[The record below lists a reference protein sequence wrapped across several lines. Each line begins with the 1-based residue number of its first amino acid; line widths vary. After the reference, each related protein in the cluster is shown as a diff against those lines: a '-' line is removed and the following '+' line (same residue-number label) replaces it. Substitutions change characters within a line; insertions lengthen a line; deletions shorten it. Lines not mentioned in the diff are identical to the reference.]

1 MNKADFVKVAGIL
14 NKKYFRRE
22 EKLEPFEVLVHG
34 ILSTRT
40 KDTTTIPAQK
50 RLLSVAG
57 TPHAIEKMKTNNIE
71 KIIYPVGFYR
81 TKARLLKR
89 ACRTLVD
96 LFGSEVPSN
105 KADLMKIPG
114 VGNKVASLVL
124 ERGFNLP
131 YIAVDTHVNRISQR
145 LGIVGAD
152 SRPTETE
159 IILEGVLK
167 PKLRLRINSSFVWF
181 GRDICR
187 PVSPL
192 CGVCPVYKYCGFKF
206 KSKYANRHQHD
217 RSVRNKPLDKDI
229 NNHIQG

>member
-1 MNKADFVKVAGIL
+1 M
-14 NKKYFRRE
+14 
-22 EKLEPFEVLVHG
+22 
-34 ILSTRT
+34 
-40 KDTTTIPAQK
+40 
-50 RLLSVAG
+50 
-57 TPHAIEKMKTNNIE
+57 
-71 KIIYPVGFYR
+71 
-81 TKARLLKR
+81 
-89 ACRTLVD
+89 
-96 LFGSEVPSN
+96 
-105 KADLMKIPG
+105 
-114 VGNKVASLVL
+114 L